1 MSYYDLSYRYK
12 YELRVPIMDL
22 FELCLR
28 HDEHRKVFDNFVR
41 GDGNDRFLKLLT
53 QLINDSNSQT
63 EEALRTV
70 KEYHEHQQSSQAALP
85 STVPGEDEHHNE
97 DVADD
102 EQSDGGEDV

>member
-41 GDGNDRFLKLLT
+41 GDGHDRFLKLLT

-63 EEALRTV
+63 EEAIRTV
-70 KEYHEHQQSSQAALP
+70 KEYHAHQTEQAAAA
-85 STVPGEDEHHNE
+85 SAASVPGRH
-97 DVADD
+97 D
-102 EQSDGGEDV
+102 EQVLGDDQTD